1 MFRPAVAELGPVTAG
16 AFGSTVL
23 IKTVAGRLATALVAL
38 PLMFF
43 ASWPAWTEPEAQDS
57 TVAPVKEAIEAAP
70 APDAKQVLVGAYIND
85 IQQIDFKANSYSV
98 DLYVWFRWK
107 NPELDPA
114 KTMEFMNRFAGGDN
128 IRERL
133 YEEPQKLPDGNLYS
147 FVRYQGYFSTKFD
160 LETYP
165 FDSQYLTVVM
175 EDSISDISD
184 AIYAA
189 DGKNS
194 IVIDPEITLP
204 GFKVGKPE
212 MKITTN
218 IYPTNFGY
226 LTQPEDDAYSRI
238 TLTIPVTRP
247 VLALSLKIFVPI
259 LLIVVCASLVFF
271 IRPSYVEARI
281 GLGITALLTLVALQ
295 LTATSSLPEVEY
307 VMMLDKIYM
316 LAYVF
321 IIVILARVAASSW
334 KGKDAEHEKTLIYG
348 DRVWLVGL
356 LTAYLLGNVIVV
368 ATSLA

>member
-1 MFRPAVAELGPVTAG
+1 MMPIF
-16 AFGSTVL
+16 S
-23 IKTVAGRLATALVAL
+23 RLAVGLLVI
-38 PLMFF
+38 PLVFF
-43 ASWPAWTEPEAQDS
+43 CAPEQTSAQTESVSPPKDVQ
-57 TVAPVKEAIEAAP
+57 EAITATP
-70 APDAKQVLVGAYIND
+70 APTESNQVFVGAYIND

-107 NPELDPA
+107 NPAHDPA
-114 KTMEFMNRFAGGDN
+114 KTVEFMNRFAGGDN

-133 YEEPQKLPDGNLYS
+133 YEVPEKLPDGSLYS

-175 EDSISDISD
+175 EDSTSDIND
-184 AIYAA
+184 AVYVP
-189 DGKNS
+189 DGKHS
-194 IVIDPEITLP
+194 VVMDPEITLP

-247 VLALSLKIFVPI
+247 VLALSLKLFVPI

-271 IRPSYVEARI
+271 IRPSYVEPRV
-281 GLGITALLTLVALQ
+281 GLAITALLTLVALQ
-295 LTATSSLPEVEY
+295 LTSSSSLPEVDY
-307 VMMLDKIYM
+307 VMMLDKIYL
-316 LAYVF
+316 LAYLF
-321 IIVILARVAASSW
+321 VILIIARVAVASW
-334 KGKDAEHEKTLIYG
+334 RGKDSQYEAAIIRG
-348 DRVWLVGL
+348 DRICLVTL
-356 LTAYLLGNVIVV
+356 LVAYLVANAIIVW
-368 ATSLA
+368 TSVT